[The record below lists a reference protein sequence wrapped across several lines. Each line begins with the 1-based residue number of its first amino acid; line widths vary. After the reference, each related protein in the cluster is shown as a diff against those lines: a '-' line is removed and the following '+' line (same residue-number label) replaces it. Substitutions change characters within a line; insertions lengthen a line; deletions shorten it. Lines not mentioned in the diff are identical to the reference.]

1 MGEPIVFSEE
11 HALLAQSAQGLLGK
25 QVSFER
31 VRQWLSSDTGYDA
44 TLWRELGAL
53 GWLGVALPETHGGAG
68 LGVTGLVALAEA
80 MGRQLLAG
88 PWLASTLAQQV
99 ILAAASAEQQ
109 ARLLPALASGARI
122 ATVAVS
128 EPGGDG
134 SWTRLSARAERDG
147 DGGYRLHG
155 TKAYVLDG
163 QNAELLLI
171 AVQCDGK
178 PAIFAVERAQLA
190 AGALRA
196 ERLVDE
202 TRRSARLQLDGLRV
216 AGNARLGDDA
226 SVALTR
232 LEQVG
237 ALLVAAE
244 MAGGN
249 AGVMELT
256 LEYLKT
262 RTQFGKLI
270 GGYQAL
276 KHPMV
281 WMMVELEHTRSLV
294 YRAATLFDAGDADAA
309 TAIRMAKAQAGHSF
323 TEAVDRAIQFHGAI
337 GFTYECHA
345 QLFFRRA
352 QWDEY
357 SYGDSAL
364 QRRRL
369 GETLFAQPLE

>member
-1 MGEPIVFSEE
+1 MAETFHFSDE
-11 HALLAQSAQGLLGK
+11 HALLAQSAATLTGK
-25 QVSFER
+25 QVDFER
-31 VRQWLSSDTGYDA
+31 VRRWMTSDSGYDA

-53 GWLGVALPETHGGAG
+53 GWLGVGLPEAHGGAG
-68 LGVTGLVALAEA
+68 LGTVGLVSLAES
-80 MGRQLLAG
+80 MGRALLAG
-88 PWLASTLAQQV
+88 PWLASTLAQQL
-99 ILAAASAEQQ
+99 ILAAASPAQQ
-109 ARLLPALASGARI
+109 AELLPALASGARI
-122 ATVAVS
+122 ATVALS

-134 SWTRLSARAERDG
+134 AWERMAARAERDG
-147 DGGYRLHG
+147 DGYRLSG

-163 QNAELLLI
+163 QNAELLLV
-171 AVQCDGK
+171 ACQCDGK
-178 PAIFAVERAQLA
+178 PAVFAVERSQLP

-202 TRRSARLQLDGLRV
+202 TRRSARIRLDGLRV
-216 AGNARLGDDA
+216 AASARLGGDA
-226 SVALTR
+226 GAALAR

-256 LEYLKT
+256 LDYLKT
-262 RTQFGKLI
+262 RKQFGKLI

-281 WMMVELEHTRSLV
+281 WIMVQLEHTRSLV
-294 YRAATLFDAGDADAA
+294 YRAATLLDAGDAQAGA
-309 TAIRMAKAQAGHSF
+309 TVRMAKAQAGESF
-323 TEAVDRAIQFHGAI
+323 THAADRAIQFHGAI

-352 QWDEY
+352 QWAEY
-357 SYGDSAL
+357 CFGDAAL

-369 GETLFAQPLE
+369 GEMLFTQPLG